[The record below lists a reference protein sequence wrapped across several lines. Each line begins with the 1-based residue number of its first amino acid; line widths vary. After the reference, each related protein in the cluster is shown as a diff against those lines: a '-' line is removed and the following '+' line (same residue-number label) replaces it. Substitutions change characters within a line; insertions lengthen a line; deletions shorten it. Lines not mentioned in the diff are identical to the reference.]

1 MVNFYTGCVMSG
13 KTKLLSD
20 IINLFDSSEYLLIVP
35 KIVFPNDEVQVK
47 SRAEGYE
54 GIIPDIRIDKSTD
67 LTVLLASMLDNSN
80 IRLIVCDEIQFF
92 EKDQIDQLFNIE
104 KIFNLKIVCFG
115 LLKTHRNTIWD
126 VVQYLINKKP
136 KYTEI
141 LSCCTYCENI
151 ATTNIRFD
159 FNSSERIDDC
169 GNDGDKEKYFPVC
182 ERCYKAR
189 DKRSYLENN

>member
-67 LTVLLASMLDNSN
+67 LTVLLTSMLDNSN

-92 EKDQIDQLFNIE
+92 EKDQIDQN
-104 KIFNLKIVCFG
+104 
-115 LLKTHRNTIWD
+115 
-126 VVQYLINKKP
+126 Q
-136 KYTEI
+136 KY
-141 LSCCTYCENI
+141 
-151 ATTNIRFD
+151 
-159 FNSSERIDDC
+159 
-169 GNDGDKEKYFPVC
+169 
-182 ERCYKAR
+182 
-189 DKRSYLENN
+189 